1 MKVAT
6 IRFEKSLK
14 EYNYVFED
22 KTKNFSSKI
31 IRIPKSVLNGQVLYS
46 TLNIINIREEAFEQI
61 PLYVTK
67 KIVIEASGARI
78 VPFDRTNSPSPAA
91 EPAARVI
98 DTPENRR
105 AYRDFISQKTLKRKR
120 YKTFS
125 DFCVA
130 TKKTEKEYPYNKNI
144 DYTSLLKMI
153 LLV

>member
-1 MKVAT
+1 MKIAT
-6 IRFEKSLK
+6 IHFEKSSK
-14 EYNYVFED
+14 DYHYVFED

-31 IRIPKSVLNGQVLYS
+31 IKIPKTVFNGQVLYS
-46 TLNIINIREEAFEQI
+46 TLNIINIKEESLEQI
-61 PLYVTK
+61 PAYVTK

-78 VPFDRTNSPSPAA
+78 IPFDRTSVHSSPAK
-91 EPAARVI
+91 RVI

-105 AYRDFISQKTLKRKR
+105 AYRDFISQKALKRKK

-125 DFCVA
+125 DFCA
-130 TKKTEKEYPYNKNI
+130 EAKKIEKECPYNKNT